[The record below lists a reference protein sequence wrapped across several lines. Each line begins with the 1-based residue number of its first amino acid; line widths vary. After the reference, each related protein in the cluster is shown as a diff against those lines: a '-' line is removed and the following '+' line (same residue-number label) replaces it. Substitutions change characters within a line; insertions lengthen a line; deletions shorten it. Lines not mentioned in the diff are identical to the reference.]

1 MPFYSIDL
9 SVHRGILKEIKGVF
23 MDSTIL
29 NRIGRRLEP
38 DDRIKDGSTALKE
51 LLESK
56 EIKKIIKE
64 KSKTTLEKIRK
75 ENIYYK
81 KYRCL
86 NINKTKKPLEELLQL
101 KEQPIN
107 NSSLI
112 QERKTRLEFEFKKL
126 NIRKRR

>member
-1 MPFYSIDL
+1 
-9 SVHRGILKEIKGVF
+9 

-64 KSKTTLEKIRK
+64 KSKTTLEKIQK

-81 KYRCL
+81 KYRGL
-86 NINKTKKPLEELLQL
+86 NINKAKKPLEELLQL

-107 NSSLI
+107 NSSII